1 MSEITEAIGR
11 TRTVHDFIRVW
22 PAEALALT
30 LENGIETPQEGDPLP
45 PLCHWL
51 YFLPLDPLSEAG
63 SDGHARTGEF
73 LPDTGLPRRMW
84 AGGRLTF
91 HRPLKI
97 GEQATRVSRIESVE
111 EKEGRSGRLVFV
123 SVLHEISGAE
133 GLAIS
138 EEQDVVYREAPK
150 IAAAATRTEEAPG
163 DPDWS
168 RTVSPDPV
176 LLFRY
181 SALTFNSHRI
191 HYDHPYVTGVEGYP
205 GLIVHGPLLATL
217 MTDLAC
223 RENPGR
229 VLKHFSFRGMAP
241 VFAGEAFDV
250 AGKSEGENAA
260 ELWVARPEGLAMQGR
275 AEFA

>member
-1 MSEITEAIGR
+1 MSKITEAIGR
-11 TRTVHDFIRVW
+11 TRTTRDLIRVW
-22 PAEALALT
+22 PVEALALT
-30 LENGIETPQEGDPLP
+30 LEDRIEPSREGDSLP
-45 PLCHWL
+45 PLRHWL
-51 YFLPLDPLSEAG
+51 HFLPLDPLSQAG
-63 SDGHARTGEF
+63 PDGHARTGEF

-97 GEQATRVSRIESVE
+97 GEQATRVSRIENVE

-123 SVLHEISGAE
+123 SVLHEISGAD

-138 EEQDVVYREAPK
+138 EEQDIVYREAPK
-150 IAAAATRTEEAPG
+150 IAGAAIRMQEAPS
-163 DPDWS
+163 DPAWR

-176 LLFRY
+176 MLFRY

-205 GLIVHGPLLATL
+205 GLVVHGPLLATL
-217 MTDLAC
+217 MADLAC

-229 VLKHFSFRGMAP
+229 TLRHFSFRGMAP
-241 VFAGEAFDV
+241 VFAGEAFEV
-250 AGKSEGENAA
+250 AGKPDGKDGA
-260 ELWVARPEGLAMQGR
+260 ELWIAKPEGLAMQGR
-275 AEFA
+275 AEFT